1 MKAFIASQIL
11 TNPITMQTV
20 AEVSL
25 KYSSQK
31 AYEEMP
37 TISSP
42 EEAAEFLR
50 GIFDPDTIELRE
62 EFYVV
67 LLSNTK
73 QVLGYSKISIGS
85 MTGTLVQPI
94 TVFQTAI
101 LGNAKS
107 ILVSHNHPSGN
118 LRASN
123 ADISLTARLT
133 NAGKLLGVTVDD
145 HIILTRGG
153 YLSLKSEGLM

>member
-1 MKAFIASQIL
+1 
-11 TNPITMQTV
+11 MQTV

-31 AYEEMP
+31 SYDEMP
-37 TISSP
+37 TITSP

-73 QVLGYSKISIGS
+73 QVLGWSKIAIGT
-85 MTGTLVQPI
+85 MTGALVQPS
-94 TVFQTAI
+94 TVFQVAI
-101 LGNAKS
+101 LGNANS
-107 ILVSHNHPSGN
+107 ILVAHNHPSGN
-118 LRASN
+118 LKASS
-123 ADISLTARLT
+123 ADIQLSKRLRDS
-133 NAGKLLGVTVDD
+133 GKLLGIQVVDSV
-145 HIILTRGG
+145 ILTKES
-153 YLSLKSEGLM
+153 YTSMMELGLI

>member
-1 MKAFIASQIL
+1 MS
-11 TNPITMQTV
+11 TTV

-31 AYEEMP
+31 SYDEMP
-37 TISSP
+37 TITSP

-101 LGNAKS
+101 LGNSKS

-118 LRASN
+118 LKASS
-123 ADISLTARLT
+123 ADIQLSKRLRD
-133 NAGKLLGVTVDD
+133 AGKLFGIDLTD
-145 HIILTRGG
+145 HIILTKEA
-153 YLSLKSEGLM
+153 YTSMKELGLF

>member
-1 MKAFIASQIL
+1 
-11 TNPITMQTV
+11 MQTV

-25 KYSSQK
+25 KYSSRK
-31 AYEEMP
+31 TYDEMP

-73 QVLGYSKISIGS
+73 QVLGYSKISTGT
-85 MTGTLVQPI
+85 MTGTLVQPS
-94 TVFQTAI
+94 TVFQVAI
-101 LGNAKS
+101 LGNANS
-107 ILVSHNHPSGN
+107 ILVAHNHPSGN
-118 LRASN
+118 LKASN
-123 ADISLTARLT
+123 ADIQLSKRLRD
-133 NAGKLLGVTVDD
+133 AGKLLRIEIIDS
-145 HIILTRGG
+145 IILTKES
-153 YLSLKSEGLM
+153 YTSIKELGLF